1 MSTMGLSNFISLRG
15 GAGAIGR
22 GLGKGLGSLL
32 GMDAG
37 GYISIAILVSVLV
50 VFFIL
55 AYKKDNPGFS
65 ALISSFSIVI
75 SLILG
80 VIIYS
85 SIFGASGNFVDGDP
99 NGEPM
104 EGNLLGTI
112 YKGGFIVPIL
122 VAVNIIIIIFSIERF
137 LTLSKARGKGRV
149 DVFVKNMKV
158 SLQNQDLDEAI
169 NSCKKH
175 KSSLSNVVSEGLKK
189 YKTIKDDTTMN
200 KEQKVET
207 LKKELEEATALELPM
222 LSKNLVVLSTCASV
236 ATLIGLIGTVMGMI
250 RSFAAMS
257 HGAPDT
263 AQLATGIS
271 EALINTFFGIAGSTI
286 AIIMYNF
293 FSTKIDAMT
302 YSIDEAS
309 FTIVQDFSSTQK

>member
-1 MSTMGLSNFISLRG
+1 MSNKKTSGGFSSL
-15 GAGAIGR
+15 
-22 GLGKGLGSLL
+22 
-32 GMDAG
+32 M
-37 GYISIAILVSVLV
+37 SVL
-50 VFFIL
+50 
-55 AYKKDNPGFS
+55 A
-65 ALISSFSIVI
+65 IVI
-75 SLILG
+75 SLVAG
-80 VIIYS
+80 VIIYKYV
-85 SIFGASGNFVDGDP
+85 FGDPGNFVDGDP
-99 NGEPM
+99 NGEPL
-104 EGNLLGTI
+104 EGNLMATI

-137 LTLSKARGKGRV
+137 ITLAQARGKGKIDR
-149 DVFVKNMKV
+149 FVGQVKGMLEKKEIYQAIESCDKQKG
-158 SLQNQDLDEAI
+158 SLA
-169 NSCKKH
+169 
-175 KSSLSNVVSEGLKK
+175 NVVRAGLEK
-189 YKTIKDDTTMN
+189 YDTIKDDTSLN
-200 KEQKVET
+200 KEQKVEA

-222 LSKNLVVLSTCASV
+222 LSKNLVVLSTCASI